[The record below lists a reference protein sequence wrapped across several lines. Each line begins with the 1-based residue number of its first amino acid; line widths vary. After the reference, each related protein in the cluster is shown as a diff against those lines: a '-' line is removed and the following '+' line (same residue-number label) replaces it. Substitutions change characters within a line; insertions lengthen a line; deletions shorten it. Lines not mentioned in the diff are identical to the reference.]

1 MSQIMVKGEQDSLV
15 ITLPESGTNEEVIRL
30 LRSHLEETGIFFQN
44 GQVILDVGKRILN
57 EDDLEA
63 LGELFNSWSINWDTM
78 RATNPV
84 TRTEALKLDLR
95 LPFVAEARRSSQS
108 TEILIPEESQRAL
121 LIRRTLRSGQIV
133 RYPESVVVL
142 GDVNPGAEII
152 AGGDVIVLG
161 ALRGLIHA
169 GATGDDSATV
179 CALTLSATQ
188 LRIGNHIAM
197 APEEK
202 GKNLFRFR
210 QRTSRAPER
219 ARVQEGT
226 IVVERWFGT
235 S

>member
-15 ITLPESGTNEEVIRL
+15 ITLQEEGTNKEVITQ
-30 LRSHLEETGIFFQN
+30 LRTHLEETGTFFQN
-44 GQVILDVGKRILN
+44 AQVILDVGERLLN
-57 EDDLEA
+57 EDDLHA
-63 LGELFNSWSINWDTM
+63 LRDLLDSWSIKWDTM
-78 RATNPV
+78 RASNPM
-84 TRTEALKLDLR
+84 TRTAALNFGLL
-95 LPFVAEARRSSQS
+95 LPFVAETKQPNQS
-108 TEILIPEESQRAL
+108 TEILIPEESQSAL
-121 LIRRTLRSGQIV
+121 MIRRTLRSGQIV

-161 ALRGLIHA
+161 ALRGLVHA
-169 GATGDDSATV
+169 GATGDDNATV

-210 QRTSRAPER
+210 LRTERGPER
-219 ARVQEGT
+219 ARVQDGT
-226 IVVERWFGT
+226 IVVETWFGT